1 LVRAREYE
9 WQNRQDARTQNRQN
23 TANKRQ
29 EINQHRTAQSWFLT
43 VRNMIDLYPEVG
55 FIRNPKVTKPAF
67 AKAHSNQAS
76 KPADEIDREFIL
88 GIKFDVSSP
97 GTT

>member
-1 LVRAREYE
+1 
-9 WQNRQDARTQNRQN
+9 
-23 TANKRQ
+23 
-29 EINQHRTAQSWFLT
+29 
-43 VRNMIDLYPEVG
+43 MIDLYPEVG

-88 GIKFDVSSP
+88 GIEFDGSSP